1 MQVENIF
8 NNLTIQKY
16 YFFNL
21 WKSVKLDLFIY
32 LNSNLYNVNNNFLQD
47 LKTELRINANGKYV

>member
-1 MQVENIF
+1 MRVENIF

-32 LNSNLYNVNNNFLQD
+32 LYSNLYNVNNNFLQD
-47 LKTELRINANGKYV
+47 LKTELRINANGKYI

>member
-32 LNSNLYNVNNNFLQD
+32 LYSNLYNVNNNFLQD
-47 LKTELRINANGKYV
+47 LKTELRINANGKYI